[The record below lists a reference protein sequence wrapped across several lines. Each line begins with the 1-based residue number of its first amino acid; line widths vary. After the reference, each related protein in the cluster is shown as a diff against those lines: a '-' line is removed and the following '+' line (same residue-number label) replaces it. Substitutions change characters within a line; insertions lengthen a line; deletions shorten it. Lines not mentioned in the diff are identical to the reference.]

1 MDSVIYSLNN
11 YALDFS
17 KSSSK
22 MWLFVL
28 YFYNELKVFVLEK
41 EKLGNLGK
49 KPLDARREST
59 TIEPTHDTSLR
70 IEPRPQ

>member
-1 MDSVIYSLNN
+1 
-11 YALDFS
+11 
-17 KSSSK
+17 

-28 YFYNELKVFVLEK
+28 YLYNELKVSVLEK

-59 TIEPTHDTSLR
+59 RIEPTHDTSLR